1 MYNIRNTRIL
11 IVVVVCYNKLTLLND
26 IILLV
31 FTFLYFILNQIERNE
46 IRKNNCIGV
55 FVIFYI
61 SLWVTWYIQCTSL
74 ESICNIEPVLQYL
87 PKRKET
93 GKSS

>member
-31 FTFLYFILNQIERNE
+31 FTFLYFTLNQIERNE

-61 SLWVTWYIQCTSL
+61 SL
-74 ESICNIEPVLQYL
+74 
-87 PKRKET
+87 
-93 GKSS
+93 